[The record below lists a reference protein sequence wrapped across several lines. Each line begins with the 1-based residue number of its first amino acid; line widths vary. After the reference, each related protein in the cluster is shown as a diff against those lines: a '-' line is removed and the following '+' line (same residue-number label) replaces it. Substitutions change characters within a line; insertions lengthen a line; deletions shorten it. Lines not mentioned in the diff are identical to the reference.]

1 MINLDDAGKQI
12 DEYVEFYNT
21 KRLNSSLYYLTPKN
35 FMDGTF
41 KENLK

>member
-35 FMDGTF
+35 FMDGLS
-41 KENLK
+41 KKNLK